1 MTVAP
6 VISGVSVAGVAAI
19 GSFELVI
26 TVLRCCWNLEFE
38 QIIATLGCQCNS
50 IGQQIKHA

>member
-1 MTVAP
+1 MSVAP

-26 TVLRCCWNLEFE
+26 TVLRCCWNLELE
-38 QIIATLGCQCNS
+38 QIIAALGCQCNS
-50 IGQQIKHA
+50 IGQ